1 MSEHSTM
8 TRNMERLLLT
18 AKEAADALG
27 IGRSKVYELMMSGEL
42 ESVRIGGSRRVPVE
56 ALRDFVNTLR
66 FGGCAG
72 ANTGFHST

>member
-1 MSEHSTM
+1 MSEHSTT

-27 IGRSKVYELMMSGEL
+27 IGRSKVYELIMSGKL

-56 ALRDFVNTLR
+56 ALRDFVDSLR
-66 FGGCAG
+66 KSG
-72 ANTGFHST
+72 ACPDVPR